1 MALTSRDYVTQADL
15 PLALIGPASRRRT
28 LRVLFVHGDAAVV
41 EHCVRELRSAHFK
54 VSADVVLTPEQFL
67 GRLKTKCYDVVLAE
81 HPSANWQDSQA
92 LEILR
97 LRERQVPCIF
107 LTHTTQLETLA
118 KLITQGAADCVGMDH
133 IGHLPVA
140 VRRALSENN
149 LREERDQTEKK
160 LRHSEAR
167 YRALV
172 GNLNYGICRCNS
184 KGKFLDVN
192 QALVTM
198 LGYEPCERDA
208 VQRIYASAI
217 AGAVRWKG

>member
-1 MALTSRDYVTQADL
+1 MALTSRDYVKQADL

-107 LTHTTQLETLA
+107 LTLS
-118 KLITQGAADCVGMDH
+118 LIH
-133 IGHLPVA
+133 I
-140 VRRALSENN
+140 
-149 LREERDQTEKK
+149 
-160 LRHSEAR
+160 
-167 YRALV
+167 
-172 GNLNYGICRCNS
+172 
-184 KGKFLDVN
+184 
-192 QALVTM
+192 
-198 LGYEPCERDA
+198 
-208 VQRIYASAI
+208 
-217 AGAVRWKG
+217 